1 MTTMAK
7 DSFSFSARLKSFR
20 YAFNGIKT
28 AWQDEHNF
36 RVHSVAAVIALILS
50 IILNISVN
58 EWIAVLFSIGFVFVC
73 ELLNTAVE
81 NIADFICNEE
91 NPTIKKSKDVAAAAV
106 MISSI
111 TALLVGLLIFIPKL
125 ISFISRYIS

>member
-1 MTTMAK
+1 MAK

-20 YAFNGIKT
+20 YAFNGLKT
-28 AWQDEHNF
+28 AWQEEHNF
-36 RVHSVAAVIALILS
+36 RVHSVAAVIVLIFS
-50 IILNISVN
+50 IILNIAVN

-73 ELLNTAVE
+73 ELFNTAME
-81 NIADFICNEE
+81 NIADFTCNEE
-91 NPTIKKSKDVAAAAV
+91 NPTIKKIKDVAAAAV

-125 ISFISRYIS
+125 ISFIPRYVS